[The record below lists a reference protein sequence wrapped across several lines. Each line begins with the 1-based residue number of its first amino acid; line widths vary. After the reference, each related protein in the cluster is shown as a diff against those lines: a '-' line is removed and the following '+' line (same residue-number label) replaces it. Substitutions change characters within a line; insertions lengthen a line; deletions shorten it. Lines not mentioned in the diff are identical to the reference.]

1 METSEANTHP
11 FIVKIWLEESRRATW
26 RGQITHVPSG
36 KRRAFSDLSDMTA
49 FIVLYLESMGVTP
62 GFWQRVKQRL
72 VRLRNGRMG
81 FVYTKRGSIRLFDG
95 KDKRD

>member
-1 METSEANTHP
+1 VETSEANTHS
-11 FIVKIWLEESRRATW
+11 FIVKIWLNETVEEARRATW

-49 FIVLYLESMGVTP
+49 FIVPYLESMGVTP

-72 VRLRNGRMG
+72 IRLRH
-81 FVYTKRGSIRLFDG
+81 
-95 KDKRD
+95 